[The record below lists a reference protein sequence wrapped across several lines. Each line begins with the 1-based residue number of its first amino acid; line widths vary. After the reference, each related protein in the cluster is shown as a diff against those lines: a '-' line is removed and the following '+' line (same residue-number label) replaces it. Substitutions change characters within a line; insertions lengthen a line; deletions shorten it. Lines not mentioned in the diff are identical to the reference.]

1 MNHWPRYTAVILGG
15 LAIGGFLIAASGIVP
30 IKASSGHWAITDW
43 FLHFAM
49 RRSIATQSL
58 GIESPALDEPGL
70 VLKGAGHYETGC
82 APCHGSPQRPPRF
95 AEAMTPRPP
104 HLPPRLSEWSS
115 DDLFYVVK
123 HGVKFTGMPA
133 WPALRRDD
141 EVWAMVAFLRKLPS
155 LGAEEYRWLAYGE
168 NALTEGSPDPG
179 ATPIAVTESCT
190 RCHGTDGRGR
200 GAGAFPK
207 LAGQRPAYFA
217 ATLEAYAR
225 GERHSGI
232 MEPIAAALSSA
243 EVRELARYYAGL
255 PGSAAMLPD
264 RATARAIERGK
275 KIAEDGVPKQRV
287 PACVACHGPNSVR
300 RNPAYPVL
308 TGQYADYLVL
318 QLQLFKAQQ
327 RGGSDYAH
335 IMRRVAAGLSVAQ
348 MRDVARYYA
357 SLTPG
362 PLREPGGE
370 NAEGFLVIPAMRDM
384 ISTSLDHAHFHRLC
398 S

>member
-1 MNHWPRYTAVILGG
+1 MKHWPRRTAVMLGG

-104 HLPPRLSEWSS
+104 HLPPRLSEWSP

-123 HGVKFTGMPA
+123 HGVKFTGMPG
-133 WPALRRDD
+133 WPALGRDD

-155 LGAEEYRWLAYGE
+155 LAAEEYRWLAYGE
-168 NALTEGSPDPG
+168 NAPTESSSDPE
-179 ATPIAVTESCT
+179 ATPVAVTESCM

-225 GERHSGI
+225 GARHSGI
-232 MEPIAAALSSA
+232 MEPIAAALGSA
-243 EVRELARYYAGL
+243 EVRELARYYASL
-255 PGSAAMLPD
+255 PGPAATLPD
-264 RATARAIERGK
+264 PATARAIERGK
-275 KIAEDGVPKQRV
+275 KIAEDGAPKQRV
-287 PACVACHGPNSVR
+287 PACAACHGPSSVR

-308 TGQYADYLVL
+308 AGQYADYLVL

-335 IMRRVAAGLSVAQ
+335 IMRRVAAGLSLAQ

-357 SLTPG
+357 SLSSAQTESVQLPI
-362 PLREPGGE
+362 PLSR
-370 NAEGFLVIPAMRDM
+370 
-384 ISTSLDHAHFHRLC
+384 
-398 S
+398 

>member
-1 MNHWPRYTAVILGG
+1 MKRWLRYTAVILGG

-30 IKASSGHWAITDW
+30 IKASSGHWAITEW

-58 GIESPALDEPGL
+58 GIEPPALDEPGL

-104 HLPPRLSEWSS
+104 HLPPRLSEWSP

-123 HGVKFTGMPA
+123 HGVKFTGMPG
-133 WPALRRDD
+133 WPALGRDD

-155 LGAEEYRWLAYGE
+155 LGAEKYRWLAYGE
-168 NALTEGSPDPG
+168 NAPTESSSDPE
-179 ATPIAVTESCT
+179 ATPIAVTESCA

-225 GERHSGI
+225 GARHSGI

-243 EVRELARYYAGL
+243 EMRELARHYAGL
-255 PGSAAMLPD
+255 PGSAAMPPD
-264 RATARAIERGK
+264 RATARAFERGK
-275 KIAEDGVPKQRV
+275 KIAKDGAPKQRV
-287 PACVACHGPNSVR
+287 PACVVCHGPSSVR

-318 QLQLFKAQQ
+318 QLQLFQAQQ

-335 IMRRVAAGLSVAQ
+335 IMRRVAAGLSLAQ

-357 SLTPG
+357 SLSSVQTESVQLPH
-362 PLREPGGE
+362 PDLPPI
-370 NAEGFLVIPAMRDM
+370 L
-384 ISTSLDHAHFHRLC
+384 
-398 S
+398 

>member
-1 MNHWPRYTAVILGG
+1 MNHTPRCTAVILGG

-43 FLHFAM
+43 FFHFAM

-70 VLKGAGHYETGC
+70 VLKGAGHYETAC

-104 HLPPRLSEWSS
+104 YLPPRLSEWSS

-123 HGVKFTGMPA
+123 HGVKFTGMPG
-133 WPALRRDD
+133 WPALERDD

-168 NALTEGSPDPG
+168 NEVALTEGPLDPG
-179 ATPIAVTESCT
+179 ATPIAVMESCT

-207 LAGQRPAYFA
+207 LAGQRPAYLA
-217 ATLEAYAR
+217 ATLAAYAR
-225 GERHSGI
+225 GKRQSGI

-243 EVRELARYYAGL
+243 EVRELARHYAGL
-255 PGSAAMLPD
+255 PGSAAMSPD
-264 RATARAIERGK
+264 RATARANERGK

-287 PACVACHGPNSVR
+287 PACVACHGPSSAR

-318 QLQLFKAQQ
+318 QLQLFKAEQ

-335 IMRRVAAGLSVAQ
+335 IMRRVAAGLNIAQ

-362 PLREPGGE
+362 PL
-370 NAEGFLVIPAMRDM
+370 
-384 ISTSLDHAHFHRLC
+384 
-398 S
+398 

>member
-1 MNHWPRYTAVILGG
+1 MNHWPRHAAVILGG

-30 IKASSGHWAITDW
+30 IKASSGHWAITEW

-58 GIESPALDEPGL
+58 GIEAPALDEPGL

-82 APCHGSPQRPPRF
+82 APCHGSPQRPPTF
-95 AEAMTPRPP
+95 AETMTPRPP
-104 HLPPRLSEWSS
+104 HLPPRLSEWSP

-123 HGVKFTGMPA
+123 HGVKFTGMPG

-141 EVWAMVAFLRKLPS
+141 EVWAMVAFLRKLPG

-168 NALTEGSPDPG
+168 NKVALTERSPDPE
-179 ATPIAVTESCT
+179 ATPTAVTESCT
-190 RCHGTDGRGR
+190 RCHATDGRGR

-207 LAGQRPAYFA
+207 LVGQRPVYFA

-232 MEPIAAALSSA
+232 MGPIAAALSSA
-243 EVRELARYYAGL
+243 EVRELARYYASL
-255 PGSAAMLPD
+255 PGPAAMRPD
-264 RATARAIERGK
+264 PATARANERGK
-275 KIAEDGVPKQRV
+275 KIADDGAPKQRV
-287 PACVACHGPNSVR
+287 PACVACHGPSSVP

-362 PLREPGGE
+362 PGFTVE
-370 NAEGFLVIPAMRDM
+370 NVVNKAMAPRSRFVPPDP
-384 ISTSLDHAHFHRLC
+384 TP
-398 S
+398 